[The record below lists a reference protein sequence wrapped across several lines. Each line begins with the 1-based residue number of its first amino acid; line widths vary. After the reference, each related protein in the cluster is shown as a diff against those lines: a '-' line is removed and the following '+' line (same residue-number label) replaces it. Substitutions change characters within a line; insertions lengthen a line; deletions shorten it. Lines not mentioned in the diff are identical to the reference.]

1 MLEQCHRFVAQ
12 RALVKAW
19 VMRLAFRKLLP
30 NTKSLIHSGSQVLM
44 KRTRKINTQ
53 DVYDELR
60 DMIIALR
67 ITPGSRVT
75 ENQLAD
81 YFCVSRTPIRA
92 ALQRLESEGYLTIKA
107 KQGCFIR
114 NIDMVK
120 ISQYYDVRV
129 SLEVMVLD
137 EIAKHRNKAELVE
150 LANQWN
156 PDNPTFGL
164 RVTDELKMAE
174 ETFHLNLAKIS
185 NNEVLINY
193 IADINDQIRVVRRLG
208 WPNIKSV
215 TDTYEEHFRICEL
228 LLAEDLSSAQAEM
241 TNHIRKS
248 QDMANR
254 VTLHQLYGNNET
266 VQFD

>member
-1 MLEQCHRFVAQ
+1 MIMNRT
-12 RALVKAW
+12 K
-19 VMRLAFRKLLP
+19 KL
-30 NTKSLIHSGSQVLM
+30 NA
-44 KRTRKINTQ
+44 Q
-53 DVYDELR
+53 DVYGELR
-60 DMIIALR
+60 EMIIALR
-67 ITPGSRVT
+67 VTPGSRVT

-81 YFCVSRTPIRA
+81 YFSVSRTPIRA
-92 ALQRLESEGYLTIKA
+92 ALQRLESEGFLTIKA

-137 EIAKHRNKAELVE
+137 EIAKHRNKSELTQ

-156 PDNPTFGL
+156 PQQPSFGL
-164 RVTDELKMAE
+164 KVTDELKTAE
-174 ETFHLNLAKIS
+174 ESFHLNLAKIS

-193 IADINDQIRVVRRLG
+193 IADINNQIRVVRRLG

-228 LLAEDLSSAQAEM
+228 LLAEDLITAQAEM

-254 VTLHQLYGNNET
+254 ITLNQLYGNSDI
-266 VQFD
+266 VQFV